1 MAQCAAASTSG
12 VCMGSSVG
20 LEPGSSSDGDA
31 RWCIEIAER
40 IGDGH
45 KDAESQLND
54 RLRPGLM
61 MLLRACCGRDRELA
75 ADLCQDTLVIV
86 LQRLRSRT
94 IEDPARL
101 AAFAAQTA
109 RQLAFDA
116 RRRFASRNTIVDSDA
131 AHAAAAESPD
141 EPVAETAALAKLV
154 QSVLA
159 GLPKER
165 DREVLRR
172 FYLQDEDKTDIC
184 RALDLAPHA
193 FDLLIFRARA
203 RMRTLLEARGL
214 GLADFLSLV
223 LPCMVYLCQL

>member
-141 EPVAETAALAKLV
+141 EPV
-154 QSVLA
+154 
-159 GLPKER
+159 LPKER